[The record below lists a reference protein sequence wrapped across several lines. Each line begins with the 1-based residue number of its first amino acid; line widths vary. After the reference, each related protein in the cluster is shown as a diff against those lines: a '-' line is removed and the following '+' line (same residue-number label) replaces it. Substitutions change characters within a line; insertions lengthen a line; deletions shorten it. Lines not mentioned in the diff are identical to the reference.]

1 MASKPGAVNRLG
13 PQSTLTPHTGNTM
26 STHLK
31 RLLIYTAIITLI
43 ATGYAGYMLL
53 THNMTPEQETRLSE
67 IGEIIGETALWLFV
81 FIYLRTV
88 LKLIMGKGPIA
99 RRLLPQYTPPAQAG
113 HLQHLLVY
121 LDRSHTYVGIAA
133 VALVLLHIGLMGLHA
148 HIWLFPIVLAL
159 VLWQAGFGLFLNWKQ
174 APRDLKRLSFQVH
187 AQLITGIAIG
197 IFAYFGHLLIGD

>member
-1 MASKPGAVNRLG
+1 
-13 PQSTLTPHTGNTM
+13 M

-53 THNMTPEQETRLSE
+53 THTMTPEQETRLSE
-67 IGEIIGETALWLFV
+67 IGEIIGEAALWLFV
-81 FIYLRTV
+81 FIYLRTA

-99 RRLLPQYTPPAQAG
+99 RRLLPQYTPPTQAG
-113 HLQHLLVY
+113 RLQHLLVY
-121 LDRSHTYVGIAA
+121 LDRSHTYVGIGA

-187 AQLITGIAIG
+187 AQLITGVAIG